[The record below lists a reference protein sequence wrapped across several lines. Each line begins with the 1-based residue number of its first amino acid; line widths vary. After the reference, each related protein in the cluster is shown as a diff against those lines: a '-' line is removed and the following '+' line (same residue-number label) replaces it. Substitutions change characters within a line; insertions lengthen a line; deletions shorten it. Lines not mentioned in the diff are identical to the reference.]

1 MFLTILVAG
10 LAEPSLADSVRSCSA
25 AVHSAQLE
33 DAIYAC
39 SRQAEEDT
47 ACGAA
52 LGLGRTAPFALPM
65 LPPDKRAAALAYFDA
80 RVTACIEHEEGL

>member
-10 LAEPSLADSVRSCSA
+10 LAEPSLVDSVRSCSA

-39 SRQAEEDT
+39 SRQAEEDN

-65 LPPDKRAAALAYFDA
+65 LPAGKRDAALAYFDA
-80 RVTACIEHEEGL
+80 RVAACIEHEEGL

>member
-1 MFLTILVAG
+1 MFLTILVTG
-10 LAEPSLADSVRSCSA
+10 LAEPSLADSVRFCSA

-33 DAIYAC
+33 DAMYAC

-47 ACGAA
+47 ACGAV

-65 LPPDKRAAALAYFDA
+65 LPAEKRAAALAYFDA
-80 RVTACIEHEEGL
+80 RVAACIEHEEGL